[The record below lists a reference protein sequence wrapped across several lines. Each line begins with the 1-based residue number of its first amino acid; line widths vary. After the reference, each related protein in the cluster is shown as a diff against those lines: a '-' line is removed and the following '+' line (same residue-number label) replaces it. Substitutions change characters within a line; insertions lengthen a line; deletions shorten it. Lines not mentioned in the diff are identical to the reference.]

1 MSYLEFLNELR
12 ANAEP
17 DFAAFQKRLIFTD
30 REILGVRTPK
40 MREFAKRNFDNA
52 EEVLL
57 YPNEYY
63 ETVFIKLTIV
73 SMLPYPQFIK
83 WLPKCVAWMDNWALC
98 DSFKAKCIRCHK
110 DEFLPIL
117 DKLFACKGEYY
128 QRYPLVAL
136 LSDYVEEKYFD
147 TLKRYLLGTDTS
159 YYYVHMAAAWLL
171 AEILIKHF
179 DYGVSL
185 LQEKILPAKT
195 HNKAIQKAIES
206 FRLNHEQKEY
216 LRSLKYNK

>member
-1 MSYLEFLNELR
+1 MPYLEFLNELR

-17 DFAAFQKRLIFTD
+17 KFADFQRRLIFTD

-40 MREFAKRNFDNA
+40 MREIAKKNFVNA
-52 EEVLL
+52 EEVLQ

-73 SMLPYPQFIK
+73 SMLDYSKFIK
-83 WLPKCVAWMDNWALC
+83 WLPKCIGWMDSWALC
-98 DSFKAKCIRCHK
+98 DSFKAKCIRRNK
-110 DEFLPIL
+110 DEFLLVL
-117 DKLFACKGEYY
+117 DKLFESKDEYN
-128 QRYPLVAL
+128 QRYPLVVL
-136 LSDYVEEKYFD
+136 LSEYVEEKYMN
-147 TLKRYLLGTDTS
+147 TLKRYLSEADTS

-179 DYGVSL
+179 NYGVSL
-185 LQEKILPAKT
+185 LQDKILPVKT

-206 FRLNHEQKEY
+206 FRLNYEQKEY
-216 LRSLKYNK
+216 LRSLKL

>member
-1 MSYLEFLNELR
+1 MPYLEFLNELQ

-17 DFAAFQKRLIFTD
+17 KFADFQRRLIFTD

-40 MREFAKRNFDNA
+40 MREIAKKNFVNA
-52 EEVLL
+52 EEILQ

-73 SMLPYPQFIK
+73 SMLDYSQFIK
-83 WLPKCVAWMDNWALC
+83 WLPKCISWMDNWALC
-98 DSFKAKCIRCHK
+98 DSFKAKCIRRNK
-110 DEFLPIL
+110 DEFLLIL
-117 DKLFACKGEYY
+117 DKLFETKDEYN
-128 QRYPLVAL
+128 QRYPLVVL
-136 LSDYVEEKYFD
+136 LSEYVEEKYLD
-147 TLKRYLLGTDTS
+147 TLKRYLSDADTS

-179 DYGVSL
+179 NYGVSL
-185 LQEKILPAKT
+185 LQDNILPAKT
-195 HNKAIQKAIES
+195 HNKAIQKTIES

-216 LRSLKYNK
+216 LRSLKL